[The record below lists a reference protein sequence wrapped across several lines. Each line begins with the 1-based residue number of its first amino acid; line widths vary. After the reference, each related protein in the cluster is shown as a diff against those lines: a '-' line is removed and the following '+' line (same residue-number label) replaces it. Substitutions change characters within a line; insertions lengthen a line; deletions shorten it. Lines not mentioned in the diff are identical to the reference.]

1 MLKNRIIITLLV
13 ILMGMVSAQAEV
25 AENTVEVML
34 VNPLDDE
41 RGYCLDIAGGQGKNA
56 PVEKGLQAHTCY
68 NYTGSI
74 LEDQGFD
81 KALINSGQLYIPYF
95 NVCMSASSLNVGEAM
110 TLSQCS
116 DQDTQ
121 KFELNTS
128 GQLVSIVNPQ
138 LCVTVSKTEKKEGR
152 GGSPVHVMRPVS
164 LQMCESTNNAYQIW
178 AINSL

>member
-1 MLKNRIIITLLV
+1 MFKNRVVITLLV
-13 ILMGMVSAQAEV
+13 MLTGAISVQAEET
-25 AENTVEVML
+25 ENTVELML
-34 VNPLDDE
+34 VDSLDDE

-56 PVEKGLQAHTCY
+56 PIENGLQAHTCY
-68 NYTGSI
+68 HYTGSI

-81 KALINSGQLYIPYF
+81 KGLINNGQFYIPYF
-95 NVCMSASSLNVGEAM
+95 NVCMSAPSLTVGEAM
-110 TLSQCS
+110 TLSQCN
-116 DQDTQ
+116 DQNTQ
-121 KFELNTS
+121 KFDINAR